1 MKKKNQKT
9 TDSSAAALIPT
20 RSTADLKALIQSHS
34 DFFDRLIELIPARF
48 YLPPDDDVSDNPKPY
63 FHGLSKA
70 AKASLKRQSKQNL
83 KLARRNRLDPDKI
96 SHSSTLD
103 LLKQSLDTSAHGG
116 EVAEIP
122 PQDVPRA
129 IDLEEKN
136 GGDGNDGEKGQ
147 EKQVTYEELREK
159 LRKKI
164 ESLRGNRGEGNR
176 SARKGRE
183 DNKDRDN
190 HRGEKK
196 RKRDGEGSSGKGVE
210 VVENDSEE
218 IIEYGKVKIGDDEM
232 EGEKRKKKRKM
243 SKVKELD
250 RAKRLE
256 EVKKENPRVAE
267 REWWRAAENRA
278 MGVKVHDDPRLLRE
292 SMKKEKKR
300 KEKNA
305 EKWKERIEGQE
316 KAKEGKQ
323 QKRKENIEGRI
334 RDKKMRKI
342 AKREKK
348 LMRPGFEGR
357 KDEYITKD

>member
-164 ESLRGNRGEGNR
+164 ESLRGNRGEGIGVL
-176 SARKGRE
+176 GRGG
-183 DNKDRDN
+183 RII
-190 HRGEKK
+190 RI
-196 RKRDGEGSSGKGVE
+196 
-210 VVENDSEE
+210 E
-218 IIEYGKVKIGDDEM
+218 IIIE
-232 EGEKRKKKRKM
+232 EKRRERGMVKGAVGRVLKWWKMTVKR
-243 SKVKELD
+243 
-250 RAKRLE
+250 
-256 EVKKENPRVAE
+256 
-267 REWWRAAENRA
+267 
-278 MGVKVHDDPRLLRE
+278 
-292 SMKKEKKR
+292 
-300 KEKNA
+300 
-305 EKWKERIEGQE
+305 
-316 KAKEGKQ
+316 
-323 QKRKENIEGRI
+323 
-334 RDKKMRKI
+334 
-342 AKREKK
+342 
-348 LMRPGFEGR
+348 
-357 KDEYITKD
+357 